1 MTNDNK
7 PMQADPALF
16 ETMSRLT
23 ASAIHAE
30 RMDAE
35 RNAPT
40 SPNSQ

>member
-23 ASAIHAE
+23 ASIPFSGH
-30 RMDAE
+30 
-35 RNAPT
+35 
-40 SPNSQ
+40 